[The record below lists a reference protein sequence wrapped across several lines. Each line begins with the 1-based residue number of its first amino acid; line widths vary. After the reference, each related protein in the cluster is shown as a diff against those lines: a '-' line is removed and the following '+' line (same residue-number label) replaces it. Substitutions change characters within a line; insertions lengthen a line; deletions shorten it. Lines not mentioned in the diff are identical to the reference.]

1 MPKKSKIQTG
11 DVVYI
16 RKNEATPD
24 TLPPPVPV
32 PSPEPVPEPT
42 PPVIPEPVPS
52 IAPTTLQK
60 QRTKRP
66 LTEGR
71 KEHLA
76 RLAEL
81 NRKRREEAKKPP
93 AVEIPEPPGD
103 TVRMTVRP
111 KRTYTKKDKDFWEH
125 ITTAE
130 EKRRELEGLTSQNEV
145 IYPVVELEKPKP
157 KAKAK
162 AQPQPKPTRPLK
174 APPKPRKSREDAM
187 PRSLPLRRQSGYY
200 GRKSVLS
207 DVEDDDEEDS
217 EESEESESDEEEVE
231 RVVRKT
237 HKRLSTLEKIDRRLK
252 DLQNPYAVRGLSVF

>member
-32 PSPEPVPEPT
+32 PAPEPVPEPV
-42 PPVIPEPVPS
+42 PPVAPEPVAT

-60 QRTKRP
+60 TRTKKP

-93 AVEIPEPPGD
+93 QIEIPEPPAD
-103 TVRMTVRP
+103 AIRMTVRP
-111 KRTYTKKDKDFWEH
+111 KRNYKKKDKDFWEH

-130 EKRRELEGLTSQNEV
+130 EKRKELEGLTSQNEV
-145 IYPVVELEKPKP
+145 VYPVVELEKPKP
-157 KAKAK
+157 KPRA
-162 AQPQPKPTRPLK
+162 LK

-200 GRKSVLS
+200 GRKSTLS
-207 DVEDDDEEDS
+207 DVEDDDEEES

-237 HKRLSTLEKIDRRLK
+237 HKRLSTLEKIDKRLR

>member
-32 PSPEPVPEPT
+32 PSPEPAPEPT
-42 PPVIPEPVPS
+42 PPVAPEPIPS

-60 QRTKRP
+60 QRAKRP

-103 TVRMTVRP
+103 AVRMTVRP
-111 KRTYTKKDKDFWEH
+111 KRNYKKKDKDFWEH

-130 EKRRELEGLTSQNEV
+130 DKRRELEGLKSLNEV
-145 IYPVVELEKPKP
+145 VYPPVVELEKPKP
-157 KAKAK
+157 KAKA
-162 AQPQPKPTRPLK
+162 PPKPKALK
-174 APPKPRKSREDAM
+174 APPKPRKSREDAL

-200 GRKSVLS
+200 GRKQALS
-207 DVEDDDEEDS
+207 EVEESDEEDS